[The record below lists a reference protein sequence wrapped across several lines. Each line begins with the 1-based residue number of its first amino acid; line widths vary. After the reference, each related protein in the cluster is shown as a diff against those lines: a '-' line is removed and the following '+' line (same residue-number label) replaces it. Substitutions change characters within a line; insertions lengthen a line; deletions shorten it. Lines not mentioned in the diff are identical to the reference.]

1 MQLLP
6 RLLGAISNSVSV
18 EAIVASRR
26 CFEPAQI
33 SRNCYVKTLVF
44 KSDAFYACQDVAT
57 KSHEKSL
64 EENGPYLQI
73 ILSQHDRPRELQR
86 RTVNNAT
93 REKDFSTSFL
103 ILGWFSSVCV
113 PTYQVPQ
120 TPCFVYPLTAHC
132 LTAAPFSVCHI
143 LALAHLIEREAGG
156 MSPAR

>member
-1 MQLLP
+1 M
-6 RLLGAISNSVSV
+6 
-18 EAIVASRR
+18 
-26 CFEPAQI
+26 PAAC
-33 SRNCYVKTLVF
+33 NCYLKTLVF
-44 KSDAFYACQDVAT
+44 KSDPLYACQDVAT
-57 KSHEKSL
+57 KSYEKSF
-64 EENGPYLQI
+64 EETGPYLQI
-73 ILSQHDRPRELQR
+73 ILNQHDRPRELQR
-86 RTVNNAT
+86 RTVNKAT